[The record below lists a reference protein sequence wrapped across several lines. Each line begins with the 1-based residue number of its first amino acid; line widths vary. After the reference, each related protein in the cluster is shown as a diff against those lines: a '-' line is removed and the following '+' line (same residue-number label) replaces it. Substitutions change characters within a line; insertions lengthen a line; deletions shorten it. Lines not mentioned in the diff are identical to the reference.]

1 MYSNSSYQATQFG
14 GITNSGFG
22 NGPNAIVFNTRT
34 VQLLASVAVDPR
46 GGTNN
51 LGSTSG
57 EYREVMRY
65 KFAPAGITATATNV
79 FYIYVSHYKAG
90 TGTANEAHR
99 LGEAQI
105 IRTNEAIDLPATAR
119 VLYVGDYNVDYSGEA
134 GYQTILSNTAPNGA
148 HQGQAIDPMNPTN
161 NPSINWSTN
170 TTDTNILVMLTE
182 LSYKLQYRDDL
193 QLMTTNV
200 YYSAPGGLKYVPG
213 TYHVFGNNGTTSY
226 SNTVNSAAN
235 SALNNRLV
243 TNGPV
248 FISAAQLY
256 LDLTS
261 ASDHL
266 PVVAD
271 YTIPVPAPLLTGI
284 SLAGTNLVVT
294 VADSATG
301 GVYLVLMSTNMSL
314 PLTNWTVLA
323 TNVVND
329 GNFTFTATNAVN
341 AAAPNRFYLLQ
352 QQ

>member
-1 MYSNSSYQATQFG
+1 
-14 GITNSGFG
+14 
-22 NGPNAIVFNTRT
+22 
-34 VQLLASVAVDPR
+34 
-46 GGTNN
+46 
-51 LGSTSG
+51 
-57 EYREVMRY
+57 
-65 KFAPAGITATATNV
+65 
-79 FYIYVSHYKAG
+79 
-90 TGTANEAHR
+90 
-99 LGEAQI
+99 
-105 IRTNEAIDLPATAR
+105 
-119 VLYVGDYNVDYSGEA
+119 
-134 GYQTILSNTAPNGA
+134 
-148 HQGQAIDPMNPTN
+148 
-161 NPSINWSTN
+161 
-170 TTDTNILVMLTE
+170 
-182 LSYKLQYRDDL
+182 
-193 QLMTTNV
+193 
-200 YYSAPGGLKYVPG
+200 LKYVPG